1 MKEKYQKIKK
11 IAEKELTEAD
21 AVHDINHVMRVYH
34 WAIEIA
40 KSEKNIDLDVLIPAL
55 LLHDIGHP
63 TEQRDKSKK
72 TWHVKVSA
80 KMAQKILKKFG
91 YSQEKINKINH
102 CILTHSYRKIGPG
115 MKPKTKEAKIL
126 SDADKLDALGAV
138 GVARSYVWVGRNNA
152 KIYTDISIREYTKN
166 NLTDGKRIGRIK
178 DKTKHSPII
187 EYETKLKYLP
197 GKLYT
202 KKAKKMAEERLNY
215 MKSFFDRLKKEIA
228 GKI

>member
-11 IAEKELTEAD
+11 ITEKELAKAD

-34 WAIEIA
+34 WAIKIA
-40 KSEKNIDLDVLIPAL
+40 ESEKNIDLDVLIPAV

-63 TEQRDKSKK
+63 AEQRDKSRRI
-72 TWHVKVSA
+72 WHVKVSA
-80 KMAQKILKKFG
+80 KMAQKILKKFD
-91 YSQEKINKINH
+91 YSQEKINKISH
-102 CILTHSYRKIGPG
+102 CISTHSYRKIKLG

-126 SDADKLDALGAV
+126 FDADKLDTLGAV
-138 GVARSYVWVGRNNA
+138 GLTRSYVWAGKNNS
-152 KIYTDISIREYTKN
+152 KIYTDVSLKDYIKD
-166 NLTDGKRIGRIK
+166 NLTGGKKAGRIK

-187 EYETKLKYLP
+187 EYETKLKYFP
-197 GKLYT
+197 AKLYT
-202 KKAKKMAEERLNY
+202 KKAKKIAEGRLTY